1 MEKKPNAEGKIKEV
15 DFKICEHENA
25 IRELDDKKLGV
36 VKQKKELLN
45 TRCDLLS
52 GVIFKDTHKF
62 ILECL
67 SLRKR
72 YALLQDKITEFGEHK
87 PSLYEFS
94 KAQKKDAFWL
104 SVSDSF
110 LKPGGLRG
118 RSLGSFINDL
128 CSLNESLKKNTPY
141 PTLRR
146 D

>member
-1 MEKKPNAEGKIKEV
+1 MGKDKVEAEIFEL
-15 DFKICEHENA
+15 DSQLSEQEDA
-25 IRELDDKKLGV
+25 IRELDNQKLEV

-72 YALLQDKITEFGEHK
+72 YALLQEKITEFGEHK

-94 KAQKKDAFWL
+94 KDQKKDAFWL
-104 SVSDSF
+104 SVSDAF
-110 LKPGGLRG
+110 LRQGKLGG
-118 RSLGSFINDL
+118 RSLGTFINDL
-128 CSLNESLKKNTPY
+128 CSLNETLKNSPY
-141 PTLRR
+141 PDLRR
-146 D
+146 EK